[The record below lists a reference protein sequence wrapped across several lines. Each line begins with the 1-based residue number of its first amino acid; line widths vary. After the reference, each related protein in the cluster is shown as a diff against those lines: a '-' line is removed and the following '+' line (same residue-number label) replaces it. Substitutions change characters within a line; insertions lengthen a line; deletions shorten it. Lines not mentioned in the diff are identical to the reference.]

1 MLIPT
6 VFNSTGIDLPGMWYL
21 SVNIASTKQLGQKK
35 KRKKKEVYEYGEGL
49 E

>member
-1 MLIPT
+1 
-6 VFNSTGIDLPGMWYL
+6 MWYL

-35 KRKKKEVYEYGEGL
+35 KKKEVHEYGEGL